1 VNEIYGLQWKNKS
14 LEQENQSQ
22 SKVWMTDKSADLKQK
37 YEVTY
42 IKDQEK
48 FIRNAKQNSTG
59 KEGGSFEM

>member
-14 LEQENQSQ
+14 PEQENQSQ
-22 SKVWMTDKSADLKQK
+22 SKVWMTDKSADLKRK

-48 FIRNAKQNSTG
+48 FIRNAK
-59 KEGGSFEM
+59 